1 MDCVW
6 CWLSCRD
13 GCGAGL
19 SSFVM
24 ISLWCVLLCLSFVTK
39 LSNKLKYYLLSFS
52 QDIVIFRRNFLKIFL
67 TGNIFYLP
75 DILSLSVIN
84 IMCTVKVVE
93 RNIYL
98 SPGCNLPL
106 NFRQLDFVFTIG
118 FLSVNRKK
126 AAFQKLEWQIID
138 FPFSL
143 DPCSDGKFANFIDEL
158 KTAEFLWHLCWECRK
173 DQRRIF

>member
-1 MDCVW
+1 
-6 CWLSCRD
+6 
-13 GCGAGL
+13 
-19 SSFVM
+19 
-24 ISLWCVLLCLSFVTK
+24 
-39 LSNKLKYYLLSFS
+39 
-52 QDIVIFRRNFLKIFL
+52 
-67 TGNIFYLP
+67 
-75 DILSLSVIN
+75 
-84 IMCTVKVVE
+84 MCTVKVVE

-126 AAFQKLEWQIID
+126 AAFQKLECKIID

-158 KTAEFLWHLCWECRK
+158 KTAEFL
-173 DQRRIF
+173 